1 MYRIYMPVDMVLAIT
16 HSKMRRQ
23 RNDRVNKERI
33 ESMRLACAVASASE
47 NGSTYVKHDERQH
60 QEKIGNSI
68 KNSNAGRF
76 FCFDLPMIFT
86 DFFKN

>member
-33 ESMRLACAVASASE
+33 ESMRLAHAIASASE
-47 NGSTYVKHDERQH
+47 NGMTYVKDDEWQRR
-60 QEKIGNSI
+60 EKIGNSI
-68 KNSNAGRF
+68 KNSNCMEMFRF
-76 FCFDLPMIFT
+76 W
-86 DFFKN
+86 

>member
-33 ESMRLACAVASASE
+33 ESIRLAHAVASASD
-47 NGSTYVKHDERQH
+47 NRSTYVKHDEQQH
-60 QEKIGNSI
+60 REKIGNSI
-68 KNSNAGRF
+68 KNSNCMEMFRF
-76 FCFDLPMIFT
+76 W
-86 DFFKN
+86 

>member
-23 RNDRVNKERI
+23 RNNDRVNKERI

-47 NGSTYVKHDERQH
+47 NGSTYVKDDEWQRR
-60 QEKIGNSI
+60 EKIVNSI
-68 KNSNAGRF
+68 KNSNCMEMFRF
-76 FCFDLPMIFT
+76 W
-86 DFFKN
+86 

>member
-33 ESMRLACAVASASE
+33 ESMRLACASE
-47 NGSTYVKHDERQH
+47 NGTTSVKDDECKHR
-60 QEKIGNSI
+60 EKIGNSF
-68 KNSNAGRF
+68 KNSNCMEMFRF
-76 FCFDLPMIFT
+76 W
-86 DFFKN
+86 